1 MAVRAQDFQIPKIT
15 HEEVNENRGVFV
27 IEPLD
32 RGFGYTFGNSLRR
45 VLLSSLEGAA
55 VTSVKLEGVA
65 HEFTTLPGVR
75 EDVTDIILN
84 LKQLVCILHG
94 ESPEVEV
101 RLTKRGEGIVTAAD
115 IEAPA
120 DLEILNPELEI
131 ANLSSKGRLEITL
144 TIGRGRGYVPAEG
157 NRGQAHT
164 IGVIP
169 VDSMFSPIRRV
180 AYDVEAARVGQRTDY
195 DKLILD
201 VTTNGSIDPKDA
213 IAQAAE
219 ILIRQ
224 LAIFTDLEKMEG
236 FGEARRPRPSGA
248 DSVGVSLARGME
260 NFPIEELELGVR
272 SYNCLKR
279 VGIETIGDLVTKT
292 ENELA
297 AIPNFGKKSI
307 EEVKETLAAARPAPP
322 RRRGRQRRGGVEA
335 DVRHERSGKKLG
347 RDSAHRKA
355 LYANLAGAL
364 IEHGRIK
371 TTVTKAKAVKPI
383 AEQMITLGRRGDLH
397 ARRQAIA
404 FLRSR
409 DVVHKLFAEVAPRF
423 EDRPG
428 GYSRII
434 RIGPRPGDAA
444 EMAYLELV
452 DEEYVAKEREER
464 DAASPSAAVP
474 RRGGRGGARGA
485 RPRRSRSRRR
495 AEAEAS
501 RARAEAE
508 ADEPAPRATSPR
520 PTTRGLD
527 ADADEGADDRR
538 SRAPPTLR
546 SAERLREARAEE
558 PPADHGERDQLEAR
572 RRSPR

>member
-65 HEFTTLPGVR
+65 HEFTTQPGVR

-101 RLTKRGEGIVTAAD
+101 RLTKRGEGVVTAAD

-120 DLEILNPELEI
+120 DLEILNPDLEI
-131 ANLSSKGRLEITL
+131 ANLSSKGRLEITV

-169 VDSMFSPIRRV
+169 VDSMFSPINRV

-219 ILIRQ
+219 LLIRQ

-236 FGEARRPRPSGA
+236 FGEAAQAAAEGAESG
-248 DSVGVSLARGME
+248 VPPLANGME

-279 VGIETIGDLVTKT
+279 VGIETIGDLVTKS
-292 ENELA
+292 ESELA

-307 EEVKETLAAARPAPP
+307 EEVKETLQQH
-322 RRRGRQRRGGVEA
+322 GLNLRGG
-335 DVRHERSGKKLG
+335 S
-347 RDSAHRKA
+347 SA
-355 LYANLAGAL
+355 NG
-364 IEHGRIK
+364 
-371 TTVTKAKAVKPI
+371 
-383 AEQMITLGRRGDLH
+383 
-397 ARRQAIA
+397 
-404 FLRSR
+404 
-409 DVVHKLFAEVAPRF
+409 
-423 EDRPG
+423 
-428 GYSRII
+428 
-434 RIGPRPGDAA
+434 
-444 EMAYLELV
+444 
-452 DEEYVAKEREER
+452 
-464 DAASPSAAVP
+464 
-474 RRGGRGGARGA
+474 
-485 RPRRSRSRRR
+485 
-495 AEAEAS
+495 
-501 RARAEAE
+501 
-508 ADEPAPRATSPR
+508 
-520 PTTRGLD
+520 
-527 ADADEGADDRR
+527 
-538 SRAPPTLR
+538 
-546 SAERLREARAEE
+546 
-558 PPADHGERDQLEAR
+558 LEA
-572 RRSPR
+572 

>member
-1 MAVRAQDFQIPKIT
+1 MDFQVPRIT
-15 HEEVNENRGVFV
+15 SEEIKENENRGVFV

-94 ESPEVEV
+94 DSPEIEV
-101 RLTKRGEGIVTAAD
+101 RLTAKGEGTITAAD

-120 DLEILNPELEI
+120 DLEILHPEELEI

-144 TIGRGRGYVPAEG
+144 TIGRGRGYVPADG

-169 VDSMFSPIRRV
+169 VDSMFSPVRRV

-195 DKLILD
+195 DKLKLD
-201 VTTNGSIDPKDA
+201 VTTNGSIEPKDA

-224 LAIFTDLEKMEG
+224 LAIFTDLDRLEG
-236 FGEARRPRPSGA
+236 FGAEAQQLDGGA
-248 DSVGVSLARGME
+248 MVDVQLAHGME

-297 AIPNFGKKSI
+297 SIPNFGKKSI
-307 EEVKETLAAARPAPP
+307 EEVKETLA
-322 RRRGRQRRGGVEA
+322 Q
-335 DVRHERSGKKLG
+335 
-347 RDSAHRKA
+347 
-355 LYANLAGAL
+355 
-364 IEHGRIK
+364 HGLR
-371 TTVTKAKAVKPI
+371 
-383 AEQMITLGRRGDLH
+383 LRGDN
-397 ARRQAIA
+397 
-404 FLRSR
+404 
-409 DVVHKLFAEVAPRF
+409 
-423 EDRPG
+423 G
-428 GYSRII
+428 
-434 RIGPRPGDAA
+434 
-444 EMAYLELV
+444 
-452 DEEYVAKEREER
+452 
-464 DAASPSAAVP
+464 
-474 RRGGRGGARGA
+474 GGA
-485 RPRRSRSRRR
+485 
-495 AEAEAS
+495 E
-501 RARAEAE
+501 
-508 ADEPAPRATSPR
+508 
-520 PTTRGLD
+520 
-527 ADADEGADDRR
+527 
-538 SRAPPTLR
+538 
-546 SAERLREARAEE
+546 
-558 PPADHGERDQLEAR
+558 
-572 RRSPR
+572 